1 MNVYVLFF
9 FSCKAQK
16 ASPMTLI
23 PKRVKLNG
31 LLRSSVLTNPL
42 PFLSTPRTVGVGLSS
57 PKTSPLEE
65 TASRLAESTAG
76 VWLSSTIGVREPP
89 PLFPP
94 PFPPPFPL
102 PFPLPGFTGL
112 TGGVGFT
119 GSVGF
124 SGVFGS
130 SGRIISPPHIL
141 SLSNL

>member
-1 MNVYVLFF
+1 MKAYVLFF

-31 LLRSSVLTNPL
+31 LLRSSVLINPL

-65 TASRLAESTAG
+65 TASLLAESTAG

-102 PFPLPGFTGL
+102 PFPLPGFTGF
-112 TGGVGFT
+112 TGFEGFT
-119 GSVGF
+119 GF

>member
-42 PFLSTPRTVGVGLSS
+42 PFLSTPRPVGVGLSS
-57 PKTSPLEE
+57 PKISPVEE
-65 TASRLAESTAG
+65 TASLLAESTSG

-94 PFPPPFPL
+94 PFPL

-112 TGGVGFT
+112 TGFEGFT

>member
-57 PKTSPLEE
+57 PKISLVEE
-65 TASRLAESTAG
+65 TASLLAESTSG

-94 PFPPPFPL
+94 PFPL

-112 TGGVGFT
+112 TGVVGFT